1 MNNKFVLV
9 PVELLKNLKELAKG
23 SEYEDEVR
31 KVLDSRQAI
40 ENHDVTKLPRS
51 AVVKRVIDGDTVE
64 LFNGTVLRYTAIT
77 APEEGEDFAEE
88 ATKLNQQFVEGKEIK
103 LEYDNYTSDKFG
115 RILAYAIV
123 NRKNISIELVS
134 KGMAELVIYQKRKP
148 FTYQVQLLEA
158 QEQAKKQKLGI
169 WSKNNWV
176 SEPHEVG

>member
-23 SEYEDEVR
+23 TEYNDELQ
-31 KVLDSRQAI
+31 KVLDSREAI

-51 AVVKRVIDGDTVE
+51 AVVKKVIDGDTVE
-64 LFNGTVLRYTAIT
+64 LFNGTVLRYVGIT

-88 ATKLNQQFVEGKEIK
+88 ATKLNQSLVEGKEIK

-115 RILAYAIV
+115 RVLAYPII
-123 NRKNISIELVS
+123 NDKNICVELAR

-148 FTYQVQLLEA
+148 FIYQVQLLEA
-158 QEQAKKQKLGI
+158 QEEAKRKKIGI
-169 WSKNNWV
+169 WKNN
-176 SEPHEVG
+176 